1 MLNKQNTKQVLYEQ
15 SGYVAS
21 GEVLFIM
28 GASGAGKTTLLNCL
42 CGKADFKGQVLLNKS
57 LDITEDN
64 FGKFGAYVTQDD
76 VLFPSLT
83 CLETLVFACR
93 LKLNLSDSEA
103 HEKAQK
109 LINELGLTK

>member
-1 MLNKQNTKQVLYEQ
+1 M
-15 SGYVAS
+15 
-21 GEVLFIM
+21 
-28 GASGAGKTTLLNCL
+28 
-42 CGKADFKGQVLLNKS
+42 LNKS

-83 CLETLVFACR
+83 CLETLVFACK
-93 LKLNLSDSEA
+93 LKLNLSNREA
-103 HEKAQK
+103 HEKALS

>member
-1 MLNKQNTKQVLYEQ
+1 M
-15 SGYVAS
+15 
-21 GEVLFIM
+21 
-28 GASGAGKTTLLNCL
+28 
-42 CGKADFKGQVLLNKS
+42 LNKS

-93 LKLNLSDSEA
+93 LKLNVSNSEA